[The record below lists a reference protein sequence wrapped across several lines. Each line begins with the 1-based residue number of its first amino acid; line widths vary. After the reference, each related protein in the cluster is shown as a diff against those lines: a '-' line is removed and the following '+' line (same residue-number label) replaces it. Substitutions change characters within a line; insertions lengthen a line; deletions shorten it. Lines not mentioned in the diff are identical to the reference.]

1 MNTRDKVARVMLFHA
16 GSFWL
21 SRAAALAVRQQLD
34 CAPSLDEE
42 LLDLVTRKAAQEGIG
57 AQCAIDC
64 ARVLNPAERTA
75 ARQALRRAEAAR
87 PSRPDDARDTAV
99 SECAECGSTVYGDGA
114 GLDHGLCA
122 TCWTRR
128 KMNEEEDFDTEH
140 DRYGISGIIARH
152 LEDQ

>member
-1 MNTRDKVARVMLFHA
+1 MNTRDKVVQVMLHHA
-16 GSFWL
+16 GSGL
-21 SRAAALAVRQQLD
+21 SHAGALAVRQRLD
-34 CAPSLDEE
+34 SAPPLDEE
-42 LLDLVTRKAAQEGIG
+42 LLDLVTRKAAVEGVET
-57 AQCAIDC
+57 QCAIDC
-64 ARVLNPAERTA
+64 ARVLNPAERKA